1 MEKTTS
7 LGRERENVSR
17 FPLSERPREAADHWP
32 EPVAATE
39 GRRVVRVLH
48 PCSPLDKALFMAN
61 FSLELA
67 RSRRPA
73 VIWDGDGGEGSRVAD
88 MMEGI
93 VRPDLVPGALA
104 VRLYGLPD
112 VLIHGPA
119 THPGEKPGEPARAVA
134 PPEGEGFLL
143 LSLPD
148 TVESIVQGD
157 VPFDAVVLC
166 PPDEASLL
174 KAYAF
179 VKVIREKD
187 PASRVY
193 LVFDGQPP
201 GEKPRETASRF
212 EGFLREKLPGWL
224 ACLGSLHRDETLERS
239 MEERLP
245 VVLGHGVSAYRDSLQ
260 AVSAAFLA
268 SVKGAP

>member
-1 MEKTTS
+1 
-7 LGRERENVSR
+7 
-17 FPLSERPREAADHWP
+17 
-32 EPVAATE
+32 
-39 GRRVVRVLH
+39 
-48 PCSPLDKALFMAN
+48 MAN
-61 FSLELA
+61 LSLELA

-73 VIWDGDGGEGSRVAD
+73 VIWDGDGGEGSRIAD
-88 MMEGI
+88 MMEGV

-112 VLIHGPA
+112 VLIHRPA
-119 THPGEKPGEPARAVA
+119 THLGEKPGEFVRAAA
-134 PPEGEGFLL
+134 PSEGGGFLL
-143 LSLPD
+143 LSLSD
-148 TVESIVQGD
+148 TVESIMQGD

-193 LVFDGQPP
+193 LVFDGLPP
-201 GEKPRETASRF
+201 GEKARETSFRF

-245 VVLGHGVSAYRDSLQ
+245 AVLGHGVSAYRDSLQ